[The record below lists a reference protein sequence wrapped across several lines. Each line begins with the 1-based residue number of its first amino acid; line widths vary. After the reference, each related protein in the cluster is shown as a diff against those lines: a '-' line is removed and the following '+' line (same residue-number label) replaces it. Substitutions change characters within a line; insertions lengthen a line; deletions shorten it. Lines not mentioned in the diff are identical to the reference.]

1 MFFKKKKNEEF
12 NYHVLDKDNIPQHI
26 AFIMDGNGRWVK
38 KGRCHALMDIMRGL
52 KQFEMLLCI
61 VIS

>member
-26 AFIMDGNGRWVK
+26 AFIMDGNGRWAK
-38 KGRCHALMDIMRGL
+38 KRKMPRTYGHH
-52 KQFEMLLCI
+52 
-61 VIS
+61 